1 MSISSEPPKNDLTA
15 VVRALERDVGGECP
29 MVRLLDTLSGKWS
42 FPILYSLI
50 QADSAV
56 RFRELQRRV
65 QPITQKELTK
75 HLRSFEMLGLV
86 RRTIYAE
93 VPARVEYAITDY
105 GKTLSTPLAAL
116 AQWSIESGKPLFD
129 AKANIGAKG

>member
-1 MSISSEPPKNDLTA
+1 M
-15 VVRALERDVGGECP
+15 VHMLERDVGGECP

-50 QADSAV
+50 QADAPI

-65 QPITQKELTK
+65 RPIMQKELTK

-93 VPARVEYAITDY
+93 VPARVEYSISDY

-116 AQWSIESGKPLFD
+116 ARWSIERGRPLFD
-129 AKANIGAKG
+129 AKANIAAKG

>member
-1 MSISSEPPKNDLTA
+1 MGIRSKASGSDLTA
-15 VVRALERDVGGECP
+15 VVHMLERDVGGECP

-50 QADSAV
+50 QADAPI

-65 QPITQKELTK
+65 RPITQKELTK

-93 VPARVEYAITDY
+93 VPARVEYSISDY

-116 AQWSIESGKPLFD
+116 ARWSIERGRPLFD
-129 AKANIGAKG
+129 AKANIAAKG

>member
-1 MSISSEPPKNDLTA
+1 M
-15 VVRALERDVGGECP
+15 VHMLERDVGGECP

-50 QADSAV
+50 QADAPI

-65 QPITQKELTK
+65 RPITQKELTK

-93 VPARVEYAITDY
+93 VPARVEYSISDY

-116 AQWSIESGKPLFD
+116 ARWSIERGRPLFD
-129 AKANIGAKG
+129 AKANIAAKG